1 MVRYVTEPE
10 RQLKVSRTAGVI
22 VAGGGIAGI
31 AAAIAAARCGADVV
45 LLEREYCLG
54 GMATLGLVTIYLPLD
69 DGRGNQVIF
78 GIGEELLRLSIEH
91 GAEANYPKAWLEG
104 GTLEERMKS
113 RFITQFNPHLF
124 ALRVEKLLLDLGVKI
139 LYGTL
144 AAAVIK
150 DGQRISGIIVENKSG
165 RSVIACDAVVDC
177 TGDADIAHLA
187 GARTALHQN
196 GNGLA
201 SWYYYY
207 ASGKVKLK
215 MFGLADMPP
224 SGRSPKE
231 AKQGDPYDN
240 VKVASL
246 TSTRFSGVDGEEL
259 SSAVIEAHGKMYED
273 ILKLREN
280 APDYVPVT
288 ISTIPLVRM
297 SRRIVG
303 AYTQD
308 DTENRVYFEDSIG
321 LTGDWRKAGPCYE
334 IPYRTLYTPDVPN
347 LIAAGRI
354 ISVTDPM
361 WDITRVIP
369 TCAVTGEAAGTAAAM
384 TSNFPVLE
392 VAALQRRL
400 EANNVRLHI

>member
-1 MVRYVTEPE
+1 MSHRADVV
-10 RQLKVSRTAGVI
+10 

-31 AAAIAAARCGADVV
+31 SAAIAAARSGADVI
-45 LLEREYCLG
+45 LIEREFCLG
-54 GMATLGLVTIYLPLD
+54 GMATLGLVTIFLPLD

-104 GTLEERMKS
+104 GSLEERMKA

-124 ALRVEKLLLDLGVKI
+124 ALRVEKLLLELGVKV

-144 AAAVIK
+144 AASVIK
-150 DGQRISGIIVENKSG
+150 DGPLISGIVVENKSG
-165 RSVIACDAVVDC
+165 RSVIACEAVVDC
-177 TGDADIAHLA
+177 TGDADIAHMA
-187 GARTALHQN
+187 GAPTALHEK

-207 ASGKVKLK
+207 TGGKVKLK
-215 MFGLADMPP
+215 MFGLADLP
-224 SGRSPKE
+224 SSSE
-231 AKQGDPYDN
+231 ASEDDDPYDN
-240 VKVASL
+240 VKVVSL
-246 TSTRFSGVDGEEL
+246 APTRFSGVDGEEL

-273 ILKLREN
+273 ILKIKSEQ
-280 APDYVPVT
+280 PDYVPVT

-308 DTENRVYFEDSIG
+308 DTESHVFFEDSIG

-334 IPYRTLYTPDVPN
+334 IPYRTLYTPAVPN
-347 LIAAGRI
+347 LIVAGRI
-354 ISVTDPM
+354 ISVTDDM

-369 TCAVTGEAAGTAAAM
+369 PCAVTGQAAGTAASM
-384 TSNFPVLE
+384 TKDFPALD
-392 VAALQRRL
+392 VAELQQRL
-400 EANNVRLHI
+400 ASNNVKLHI